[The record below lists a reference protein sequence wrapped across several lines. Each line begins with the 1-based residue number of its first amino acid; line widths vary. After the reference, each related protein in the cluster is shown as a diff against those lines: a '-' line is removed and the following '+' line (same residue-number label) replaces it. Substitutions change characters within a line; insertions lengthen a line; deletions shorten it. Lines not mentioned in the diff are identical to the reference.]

1 MTDKLCDA
9 EQELVT
15 LKGRLKS
22 EEVEKSVN
30 TEAQKAADLV
40 QEVHSAQKRR
50 DESMMGRLQ
59 MANDEKDEMI
69 NRLKEIEQRLE
80 DQGFSEVR
88 SDDDFDEDME
98 SSVENLLLKIN
109 QAETLGDMEQEYTT
123 LAQRLELM
131 KQRQREITA
140 EEMQDILEQR
150 DLARAKA
157 RKLEEEL
164 LRHQRNEV
172 LNNTDQK
179 LQIKLASVIQERD
192 LAQAQVKQLKEEILK
207 MQMIY
212 SLHKSLAQEPYLRD
226 QMNNTL
232 AAYQSKLKQQ
242 VGQVDTASK
251 ENNHLISQVHD
262 LEADLQKK
270 EAQIEKY
277 EKLVDILRRKLKS
290 QHVANVEDEN

>member
-1 MTDKLCDA
+1 
-9 EQELVT
+9 
-15 LKGRLKS
+15 
-22 EEVEKSVN
+22 
-30 TEAQKAADLV
+30 
-40 QEVHSAQKRR
+40 
-50 DESMMGRLQ
+50 
-59 MANDEKDEMI
+59 
-69 NRLKEIEQRLE
+69 
-80 DQGFSEVR
+80 
-88 SDDDFDEDME
+88 
-98 SSVENLLLKIN
+98 
-109 QAETLGDMEQEYTT
+109 
-123 LAQRLELM
+123 
-131 KQRQREITA
+131 
-140 EEMQDILEQR
+140 
-150 DLARAKA
+150 
-157 RKLEEEL
+157 
-164 LRHQRNEV
+164 
-172 LNNTDQK
+172 
-179 LQIKLASVIQERD
+179 
-192 LAQAQVKQLKEEILK
+192 